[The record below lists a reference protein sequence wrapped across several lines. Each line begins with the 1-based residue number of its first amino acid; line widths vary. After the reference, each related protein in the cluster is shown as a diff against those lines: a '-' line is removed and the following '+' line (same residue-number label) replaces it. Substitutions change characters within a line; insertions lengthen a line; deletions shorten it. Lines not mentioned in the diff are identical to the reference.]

1 MGHSHVRF
9 MREGVGRKT
18 EKKSSIG
25 RNKETSTFAIGHHT
39 LDDRHAAAA
48 NPFSRRG
55 HYVKTLLG
63 SSAISTSAKIA
74 ANATNYSMKQ
84 VLLEVVEDTQAA
96 LGVVLHASSPA
107 AYLQLARLA
116 WPVVPPMVRAPFA
129 HYIPDFLVLRGDS
142 PAVWRRALPQ

>member
-1 MGHSHVRF
+1 MRDAEKAELASLDKAVPLVGHSHVRF

-39 LDDRHAAAA
+39 LDDRHAAVFTV
-48 NPFSRRG
+48 PFSRRG

-96 LGVVLHASSPA
+96 LGGSAS
-107 AYLQLARLA
+107 RL
-116 WPVVPPMVRAPFA
+116 
-129 HYIPDFLVLRGDS
+129 
-142 PAVWRRALPQ
+142 LPQQPTCSLRA